1 MRIIEKAD
9 KIVKLTQDQVIQ
21 ALEIPCMLQK
31 NKVSLQTNYHT
42 KI

>member
-21 ALEIPCMLQK
+21 ALEIPLGIG
-31 NKVSLQTNYHT
+31 VYGLLQT
-42 KI
+42 